1 MRNGS
6 QVRIVPE
13 TEGNEDHKILWDDPH
28 STGII
33 IRESLWDDGYRSSGE
48 NGSAD
53 WWVVLR
59 GDKLVHHP
67 SDTFRKIV

>member
-1 MRNGS
+1 VKPGD
-6 QVRIVPE
+6 VVEILPE
-13 TEGNEDHKILWDDPH
+13 FLDEDDPH